1 VFVCVGYISEHRN
14 IPVEDAFALLS
25 SSLQRY
31 QQQQQGGIGG
41 GGGGGRGGV
50 EQRSGGGG
58 GGGGGLMDS
67 AAPDSRGRGGM
78 QMQAGPEPH
87 HANMQGLINLL
98 QENRP
103 LSVMEYDR
111 LIRYL
116 SDRRDR
122 QMAEDAR
129 GGGGLAGS
137 QPAYLLGNLAK
148 KKNNIFLCCLNN
160 NQLINYW
167 NCFTCQA
174 EDTILAELLR
184 AAVVVVVKTIRWN
197 CSRGY

>member
-1 VFVCVGYISEHRN
+1 
-14 IPVEDAFALLS
+14 
-25 SSLQRY
+25 
-31 QQQQQGGIGG
+31 
-41 GGGGGRGGV
+41 
-50 EQRSGGGG
+50 
-58 GGGGGLMDS
+58 MDS

-137 QPAYLLGNLAK
+137 QPAYLLGNVAK

-167 NCFTCQA
+167 NCFVFHVRRRIQFWWSCSGRRWRWWSRQSDGVAA
-174 EDTILAELLR
+174 EDTEHFEFERGRSWGWHCGRRSSPRPRSGSASQLFCVEL
-184 AAVVVVVKTIRWN
+184 VME
-197 CSRGY
+197 RGR